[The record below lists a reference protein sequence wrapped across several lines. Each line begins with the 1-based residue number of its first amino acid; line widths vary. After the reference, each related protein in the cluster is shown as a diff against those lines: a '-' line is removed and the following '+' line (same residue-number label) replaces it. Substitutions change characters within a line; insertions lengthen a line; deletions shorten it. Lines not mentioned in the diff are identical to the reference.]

1 MVTEFDT
8 FRIKVGKED
17 RAKEWMRVL
26 NQRKEECIRTLP
38 REKMALETI
47 FMSERDGRLF
57 ISWFSIQGDNAEN
70 VDTSDH
76 EIDKL
81 HCQFWDECIDQ
92 TYKLDKFEHVLTL
105 ADHNVAKSLT
115 LAAKET
121 QSLDE
126 YGSENDPDIA
136 ALVAMNANLIIDEGH
151 TYRLTTEELTD
162 RVHAW
167 LKNGFQYQIFR
178 DQDGQTFGYA
188 FWREQPDHILLRQF
202 FIKDAFRRKGLG
214 TQKIHELL
222 EGPWKGWTSIRLE
235 VLDRNDRAQAFWQS
249 LGFVQYA
256 RTLELKNA

>member
-1 MVTEFDT
+1 
-8 FRIKVGKED
+8 
-17 RAKEWMRVL
+17 
-26 NQRKEECIRTLP
+26 
-38 REKMALETI
+38 
-47 FMSERDGRLF
+47 
-57 ISWFSIQGDNAEN
+57 

-92 TYKLDKFEHVLTL
+92 TYTLDKFEHVLTL

-121 QSLDE
+121 QSLGE
-126 YGSENDPDIA
+126 YSSENEPDIA

-151 TYRLTTEELTD
+151 TYRLTTKELTD

-178 DQDGQTFGYA
+178 DQGGQTIGYA
-188 FWREQPDHILLRQF
+188 LWREQPDHIFLRQF
-202 FIKDAFRRKGLG
+202 FINDAFR
-214 TQKIHELL
+214 
-222 EGPWKGWTSIRLE
+222 WTSIRLE

-256 RTLELKNA
+256 RTLELKNT